1 MAENNNNNL
10 QPTGDRSDP
19 VLKGITASI
28 ATVLG
33 EAGDLLKRAP
43 FADRNHPEG
52 FIYAWG
58 TDADIDDDDP
68 INFVYTQSE
77 TPSVGDAVWHDG
89 DYGVVVSRVEES
101 YFANSKIT
109 ILTPEDKEYLKSKT
123 AYVLK
128 DNPTQDSRMSAKQ
141 IKAKLYEGILQL
153 FDWLVATQ
161 TELNDVESD
170 IYNALS
176 NVYTKEEVN
185 LIKDRINSLG
195 EDILDL
201 QDTIIRKISE
211 LNDVESD
218 IYNALSNVYTKEE
231 VYLIKNSLESTI
243 SRLWDEIIYD
253 LEFWV
258 NRDDYLIFNAYNN
271 TRNFHFRIPPATQTI
286 GGIMS
291 RYDKTKLDNLQPTEE
306 HNADIYAHAFIRQLI
321 EDLQREINRLDAK
334 GRSWGELNITHDEL
348 VALSDTERNNAI
360 VNDIQA
366 RFPNYVRKVG
376 DMVYTKRV
384 TDTPEHEW
392 EWNGINWVDNGAW
405 LIEKATNDA
414 YGLVKG
420 DNNYLSIINGLIQV
434 LKADYAT
441 NIGDTTNSYT
451 YDDLLS
457 KSALSQNVI
466 DDKNNT
472 TKVPSAKAVYDHTE
486 SAILSFKGDNYSLW
500 TKYKHATDE
509 DFIVHDGANGLFTY
523 IGDDEYIILPEKI
536 NGYNLWTMRGE
547 NNTGMFSGNIS
558 IKGVACF
565 GNNLTRMDDAFK
577 DMPFTSI
584 DLRFLNTSNSA
595 NFARVFQGCQNLTEL
610 DLSSWDT
617 SKVIYMQSMFN
628 NCAALRELDL
638 SNWDTSN
645 ATHLYNL
652 FYRCENL
659 TELDL
664 SSWDTSSVT
673 TARSMF
679 YNCAALRELD
689 ISEFTHEV
697 MEDITYM
704 FSGVKDCTVYF
715 KNQEEIDFFTQPG
728 AAGDPHW
735 HSSNIAIIKGA

>member
-1 MAENNNNNL
+1 MAENNNNN
-10 QPTGDRSDP
+10 
-19 VLKGITASI
+19 
-28 ATVLG
+28 
-33 EAGDLLKRAP
+33 
-43 FADRNHPEG
+43 
-52 FIYAWG
+52 
-58 TDADIDDDDP
+58 
-68 INFVYTQSE
+68 
-77 TPSVGDAVWHDG
+77 
-89 DYGVVVSRVEES
+89 
-101 YFANSKIT
+101 IT

-176 NVYTKEEVN
+176 NVYTKEEVD
-185 LIKDRINSLG
+185 LIKDRINS
-195 EDILDL
+195 DIID
-201 QDTIIRKISE
+201 
-211 LNDVESD
+211 
-218 IYNALSNVYTKEE
+218 
-231 VYLIKNSLESTI
+231 
-243 SRLWDEIIYD
+243 LWDAIIEH
-253 LEFWV
+253 LNIFV
-258 NRDDYLIFNAYNN
+258 DDRNDKLVFNAFSYL
-271 TRNFHFRIPPATQTI
+271 RHFYFEIPPATQTK
-286 GGIMS
+286 GGMMS
-291 RYDKTKLDNLQPTEE
+291 RHDKTKLDNLQPTEE

-321 EDLQREINRLDAK
+321 EELQREINRLDAK

-360 VNDIQA
+360 VNDIQS
-366 RFPNYVRKVG
+366 RFTNYVRKVG
-376 DMVYTKRV
+376 DLVYTKRV

-392 EWNGINWVDNGAW
+392 EWNGTNWVDNGAW

-472 TKVPSAKAVYDHTE
+472 TKAPSAKAVYDHTE
-486 SAILSFKGDNYSLW
+486 SAILSVKGDNYSLW
-500 TKYKHATDE
+500 TKYKLATDE
-509 DFIVHDGANGLFTY
+509 DFIVHDGAEGLFTY

-536 NGYNLWTMRGE
+536 NGYNLWNMRGE
-547 NNTGMFSGNIS
+547 NLTGMFSGNTS

-565 GNNLTRMDDAFK
+565 GNNLTRVGEAFK
-577 DMPFTSI
+577 NMPFTSI
-584 DLRFLNTSNSA
+584 DVRFLNTSNVSIFSRA
-595 NFARVFQGCQNLTEL
+595 FEG
-610 DLSSWDT
+610 
-617 SKVIYMQSMFN
+617 
-628 NCAALRELDL
+628 
-638 SNWDTSN
+638 
-645 ATHLYNL
+645 
-652 FYRCENL
+652 CENL

-664 SSWDTSSVT
+664 SSWDTSKATYLNSLLSNCAALRELDLSSWDTSGVT

-697 MEDITYM
+697 MEDITYI
-704 FSGVKDCTVYF
+704 FYGVKDCTVYF
-715 KNQEEIDFFTQPG
+715 KNQEEIDFFTRPG

>member
-1 MAENNNNNL
+1 MAENNNNNI
-10 QPTGDRSDP
+10 TIF
-19 VLKGITASI
+19 KGITASI
-28 ATVLG
+28 ATHLG
-33 EAGDLLKRAP
+33 EAGDVLKRA
-43 FADRNHPEG
+43 FAFDNPGWTPED

-58 TDADIDDDDP
+58 TDADISDGDP
-68 INFVYTQSE
+68 VNFVYTQSE
-77 TPSVGDAVWHDG
+77 TPSVGDAVWHDDG
-89 DYGVVVSRVEES
+89 YGVVVSRIEEG

-176 NVYTKEEVN
+176 NVYTKEEVD
-185 LIKDRINSLG
+185 LIKDRINSLDK
-195 EDILDL
+195 DILEL
-201 QDTIIRKISE
+201 QD
-211 LNDVESD
+211 D
-218 IYNALSNVYTKEE
+218 
-231 VYLIKNSLESTI
+231 
-243 SRLWDEIIYD
+243 IIYD
-253 LEFWV
+253 LAFYV
-258 NRDDYLIFNAYNN
+258 DRDDYLTFFAATMKSY
-271 TRNFHFRIPPATQTI
+271 FLFAIPPATQTK
-286 GGIMS
+286 GGMMS
-291 RYDKTKLDNLQPTEE
+291 RHDKTKLDNLQPTEE

-348 VALSDTERNNAI
+348 VALSDTQRNNAI

-366 RFPNYVRKVG
+366 RFTNYVRKVG
-376 DMVYTKRV
+376 DLVYTKRV

-500 TKYKHATDE
+500 TKYKLATDE
-509 DFIVHDGANGLFTY
+509 DFIVHDGDQGWFTY

-536 NGYNLWTMRGE
+536 NGYKLSTMRSE
-547 NNTGMFSGNIS
+547 YLTGMFSGNIS

-565 GNNLTRMDDAFK
+565 GNNLARIDDAFRN
-577 DMPFTSI
+577 MPFTSI
-584 DLRFLNTSNSA
+584 DLRFLNTSNVL
-595 NFARVFQGCQNLTEL
+595 NFSRVFEGCQNLTEL

-617 SKVIYMQSMFN
+617 SNAIHFNSMFYR
-628 NCAALRELDL
+628 CAALR
-638 SNWDTSN
+638 
-645 ATHLYNL
+645 
-652 FYRCENL
+652 
-659 TELDL
+659 ELDL

-679 YNCAALRELD
+679 FDNFALKKLD

-704 FSGVKDCTVYF
+704 FYGVTDCTVYF

>member
-1 MAENNNNNL
+1 MAENNNNN
-10 QPTGDRSDP
+10 
-19 VLKGITASI
+19 
-28 ATVLG
+28 
-33 EAGDLLKRAP
+33 
-43 FADRNHPEG
+43 
-52 FIYAWG
+52 
-58 TDADIDDDDP
+58 
-68 INFVYTQSE
+68 
-77 TPSVGDAVWHDG
+77 
-89 DYGVVVSRVEES
+89 
-101 YFANSKIT
+101 IT

-176 NVYTKEEVN
+176 NIYTKEEVD
-185 LIKDRINSLG
+185 LIKDRINSLD

-201 QDTIIRKISE
+201 WDAAIRD
-211 LNDVESD
+211 LN
-218 IYNALSNVYTKEE
+218 I
-231 VYLIKNSLESTI
+231 
-243 SRLWDEIIYD
+243 R
-253 LEFWV
+253 V
-258 NRDDYLIFNAYNN
+258 NRDDYLMFDAATNIR
-271 TRNFHFRIPPATQTI
+271 TWSSEIPPATQTI
-286 GGIMS
+286 GGLMS
-291 RYDKTKLDNLQPTEE
+291 RHDKTKLDNLQPTEE

-321 EDLQREINRLDAK
+321 EELQREINRLDAK

-486 SAILSFKGDNYSLW
+486 SAILSVRYNLSPLW
-500 TKYKHATDE
+500 TKYKLATDE
-509 DFIVHDGANGLFTY
+509 DFIVHDGGEGLFTY
-523 IGDDEYIILPEKI
+523 IGDDEYIILPETI
-536 NGYNLWTMRGE
+536 NGYNLWNMRGE
-547 NNTGMFSGNIS
+547 NRSGMFSGNTS

-565 GNNLTRMDDAFK
+565 GNNLTRVDNAFK
-577 DMPFTSI
+577 NMPFTSI
-584 DLRFLNTSNSA
+584 DLRFLNTSNSLD
-595 NFARVFQGCQNLTEL
+595 FAYAFEGCQNLTEL

-617 SKVIYMQSMFN
+617 SNAIYLHSLFH
-628 NCAALRELDL
+628 NCAA
-638 SNWDTSN
+638 
-645 ATHLYNL
+645 
-652 FYRCENL
+652 L

-664 SSWDTSSVT
+664 SSWDTSNAVHLNNMFNGCSALRELDLSNFRTSNATHLNSMFESCENLTELDLSGWDTSNAVYLFSMFQNCTALTELDLSNFRTSSVT
-673 TARSMF
+673 SARRMF

-689 ISEFTHEV
+689 ISGFTHEV

-704 FSGVKDCTVYF
+704 FWGVKDCTVYF

>member
-1 MAENNNNNL
+1 MAENNNNNI
-10 QPTGDRSDP
+10 TI
-19 VLKGITASI
+19 LKGITASI
-28 ATVLG
+28 ATYFG
-33 EAGDLLKRAP
+33 EVGDVLKRAP

-58 TDADIDDDDP
+58 TDEDIDDGD
-68 INFVYTQSE
+68 INNYVYTQSA
-77 TPSVGDAVWHDG
+77 TPSVGDAVWYYD

-101 YFANSKIT
+101 YFANSNIT

-176 NVYTKEEVN
+176 NVYTKEEVDLIINFLDSEIRN
-185 LIKDRINSLG
+185 LWDNIIWEL
-195 EDILDL
+195 DIL
-201 QDTIIRKISE
+201 
-211 LNDVESD
+211 VG
-218 IYNALSNVYTKEE
+218 
-231 VYLIKNSLESTI
+231 
-243 SRLWDEIIYD
+243 
-253 LEFWV
+253 
-258 NRDDYLIFNAYNN
+258 RDDNLIFNALTNRRDFSF
-271 TRNFHFRIPPATQTI
+271 TIPPATQTK
-286 GGIMS
+286 GGMMS
-291 RYDKTKLDNLQPTEE
+291 RHDKTKLDNLQPTEE

-321 EDLQREINRLDAK
+321 EELQREINRLDAK

-348 VALSDTERNNAI
+348 VVLSDTERNNAI

-376 DMVYTKRV
+376 DLVYTKRV

-392 EWNGINWVDNGAW
+392 QWNGTNWVDNGAW

-472 TKVPSAKAVYDHTE
+472 TKAPSAKAVYDHTE
-486 SAILSFKGDNYSLW
+486 SAILSVKGDNYSLM
-500 TKYKHATDE
+500 TRYKHATDE
-509 DFIVHDGANGLFTY
+509 DFIVHDGGESLFTY

-536 NGYNLWTMRGE
+536 NGYNLWNMRGE
-547 NNTGMFSGNIS
+547 NLTGMFSGNTS

-565 GNNLTRMDDAFK
+565 GNNLTRVDDAFK

-584 DLRFLNTSNSA
+584 DLRFLNTSNS
-595 NFARVFQGCQNLTEL
+595 
-610 DLSSWDT
+610 
-617 SKVIYMQSMFN
+617 IYFSRAF
-628 NCAALRELDL
+628 EG
-638 SNWDTSN
+638 
-645 ATHLYNL
+645 
-652 FYRCENL
+652 CENL

-664 SSWDTSSVT
+664 SSWDTSNATHIYSLFYRCENLTELDLSNFRTSSVT

-679 YNCAALRELD
+679 FDNFALKKLD

-704 FSGVKDCTVYF
+704 FYGVTDCTVYF
-715 KNQEEIDFFTQPG
+715 KNQEEIDFFTNPG